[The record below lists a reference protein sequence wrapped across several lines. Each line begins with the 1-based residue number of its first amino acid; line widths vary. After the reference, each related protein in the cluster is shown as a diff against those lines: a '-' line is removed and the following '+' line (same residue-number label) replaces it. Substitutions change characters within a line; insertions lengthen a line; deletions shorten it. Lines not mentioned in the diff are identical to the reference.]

1 MKNFL
6 MLRMHIESSCTI
18 PGIIPGAYKKGILSF
33 LTLYLLLIT
42 MSCNEIHQQQV
53 TIALGQH
60 RPWFHFTP
68 DSMWM
73 NDPNGMV
80 YFEGEYHLFYQHY
93 PDSTVWGPMH
103 WGHAISRDLVHWEH
117 MPIALYPDEHGWI
130 FSGSAVADQNN
141 TSGLGNG
148 VDPPLVA
155 IFSYHLDSGARAGR
169 DDFQTQGIAYSN
181 DKGRTWTMY
190 EGNPVLL
197 NPGIRDF
204 RDPKV
209 MWHDPANSWI
219 MSLAVKDRIY
229 FYSSPNLIDWTLESK
244 FGEGHGAHGGV
255 WECPDLI
262 KMQVEG
268 EPGKEKWVLIV
279 SLNPGGPNGGSA
291 TQYFVGEFDG
301 KTFVSD
307 HTHTKWLDYG
317 KDNYAGV
324 TWSNIPQDDGRHL
337 FIGWMSNWQYANYV
351 PTERWR
357 SAMTFP
363 RELTLKRTAGELRM
377 FSRPVEEIK
386 LIRENKSVLDPVIIE
401 GATDPNHI
409 DPLVAEM
416 ILEFDLSGKENKA
429 TAFGIELFNSE
440 DEKMVIGYDLQ
451 NQCFFT
457 DRTNAGK
464 SGFSQ
469 HFAGRHTAHYEL
481 KDNRVKLHLLID
493 VASVE
498 LFANDGE
505 VVMTDIFFPHKNLDT
520 YRLFSKNGQVRLK
533 SGTVYRLSSIW

>member
-1 MKNFL
+1 MRRINGRKLIN
-6 MLRMHIESSCTI
+6 MCAVAGM
-18 PGIIPGAYKKGILSF
+18 
-33 LTLYLLLIT
+33 LLL
-42 MSCNEIHQQQV
+42 MASCNAAQERQ
-53 TIALGQH
+53 TADNTEPH
-60 RPWFHFTP
+60 RPRFHFTP

-80 YFEGEYHLFYQHY
+80 FYDGEYHLFYQYY

-117 MPIALYPDEHGWI
+117 MPVALYPDEHGWI
-130 FSGSAVADQNN
+130 FSGSAVVDHNN
-141 TSGLGNG
+141 TSGLGEGNQ
-148 VDPPLVA
+148 PPLIA
-155 IFSYHLDSGARAGR
+155 IFTYHLDAGVQAGR

-181 DKGRTWTMY
+181 DKGRTWTKY

-209 MWHDPANSWI
+209 MWHEPTSKWI
-219 MSLAVKDRIY
+219 MTLAVKDRIY
-229 FYSSPNLIDWTLESK
+229 FYSSPNLTDWSFESQ

-262 KMQVEG
+262 KMQVQG

-291 TQYFVGEFDG
+291 AQYFVGEFDG
-301 KTFVSD
+301 KEFVSD
-307 HTHTKWLDYG
+307 HTNTRWLDYG

-324 TWSNIPQDDGRHL
+324 TWSNVPENDGRHL

-351 PTERWR
+351 PTEKWR

-363 RELTLKRTAGELRM
+363 RELQLVNTSDSYRVT
-377 FSRPVEEIK
+377 SVPVEEIE
-386 LIRENKSVLDPVIIE
+386 LLRQQRIE
-401 GATDPNHI
+401 LESATVEGDSELSINQN
-409 DPLVAEM
+409 PLVSELILDFEITQDSPTEM
-416 ILEFDLSGKENKA
+416 
-429 TAFGIELFNSE
+429 FGIEFYNSKGE
-440 DEKMVIGYDLQ
+440 NIKVGYNVKEQ
-451 NQCFFT
+451 QFFI

-464 SGFSQ
+464 SDFSE
-469 HFAGRHTAHYEL
+469 HFNGVHTAPYSL
-481 KDNRVKLHLLID
+481 KDHRIKMHLLVD

-498 LFANDGE
+498 LFAQDGM
-505 VVMTDIFFPHKNLDT
+505 VAMTDIFFPNEDFSKA
-520 YRLFSKNGQVRLK
+520 RLFSQGGSVELD
-533 SGTVYRLSSIW
+533 SGLVYRLNSIQ